1 MHTYHGVIAY
11 IDTIEDLL
19 VFVLF
24 VVFLGIVYQLAGAVV
39 EERASKLAS
48 LMHVMGCGRAA
59 RIV

>member
-1 MHTYHGVIAY
+1 M
-11 IDTIEDLL
+11 DLIGSFL
-19 VFVLF
+19 VLILS
-24 VVFLGIVYQLAGAVV
+24 VVFLGVVYQLAGAII